1 MKKIIRFLFM
11 AALLFAVAET
21 VIVSCQKGGG
31 EEDIDGATSSRM
43 PRISPGIEPSR
54 DTYTI
59 RTDGTTLSRT
69 SSGYS
74 FDVMAGAITFNSFT
88 CYLIQREYFILH
100 NECDLT
106 LKGSSVFKLFDLA
119 KFGGSHITLSG
130 SGSIKFI
137 AGFINEMSYNDKFS
151 AAEGYTLT
159 CSGKETGEDG
169 MQSCTWT
176 IKKSQ

>member
-1 MKKIIRFLFM
+1 M

-31 EEDIDGATSSRM
+31 EEDIDGATSSRI
-43 PRISPGIEPSR
+43 PLIRPGIKPSG

-59 RTDGTTLSRT
+59 RTDGTTLSLT

-88 CYLIQREYFILH
+88 CYLKQREYFILH
-100 NECDLT
+100 NECNLT
-106 LKGSSVFKLFDLA
+106 LKGSSVFKLFDRA
-119 KFGGSHITLSG
+119 TFGGSHITLSG
-130 SGSIKFI
+130 SGSIKLI
-137 AGFINEMSYNDKFS
+137 AGFINEMSYNDRFS

-159 CSGKETGEDG
+159 FSGKETGEDG